1 MFGTPGRL
9 GAAALVIS
17 LAACG
22 QSATEPT
29 PLPLLPPP
37 AVPPP
42 AVTFTVSGT
51 VFEHTATGTRPGAFV
66 PLVVR
71 SWGRSPVVASAIS
84 DANGHYEAGGLPGN
98 GDAIS
103 IAPPVD
109 SGYRAPC
116 PSGTSGLKSH
126 GAFDVHVVSTTLL
139 ASAGAPESLP
149 RGAVI
154 FAGVVFENSSD
165 GRALPIAGAT
175 VDLTAKLDPTVMSS
189 TVTDH
194 AGRYFACSI
203 PPGAGTDQA
212 GWLRA
217 AHEAYQ
223 PAAREAFPD
232 TWTDIVLVR
241 K

>member
-1 MFGTPGRL
+1 MSGTPGRL

-17 LAACG
+17 LAACS

-29 PLPLLPPP
+29 PLPPLPPLPPP
-37 AVPPP
+37 TA
-42 AVTFTVSGT
+42 TFTVSGT

-66 PLVVR
+66 PLVLR
-71 SWGRSPVVASAIS
+71 SWGRSPVFASVIS
-84 DANGHYEAGGLPGN
+84 DANGHYETGGLPGN

-103 IAPPVD
+103 IAPPFD
-109 SGYRAPC
+109 SDYRAPC
-116 PSGTSGLKSH
+116 PSGTSGLNSD

-149 RGAVI
+149 RGVVI
-154 FAGVVFENSSD
+154 FAGVVFEYSSD
-165 GRALPIAGAT
+165 GRASPIAGAA
-175 VDLTAKLDPTVMSS
+175 VDLTAKSDPTVESS
-189 TVTDH
+189 TLTDH
-194 AGRYFACSI
+194 AGRYFVCPI
-203 PPGAGTDQA
+203 PPGAGADQA

-217 AHEAYQ
+217 THEAFQ
-223 PAAREAFPD
+223 PAAQEGFPD